1 MLQGGA
7 GDAPRAARSQELRA
21 AAANGPP
28 IRDDPAMTG
37 ARRIYLDNAATTRT
51 SRRAI
56 ERMAVAQRDLY
67 GNPSSP
73 HAFGPPAKRALDDA
87 REFLRGSL
95 AAHRVV
101 FTSGGSEADYLG
113 VVGAAATRAPGRV
126 LMSKADHLAL
136 LRCSGLLARY
146 RHHVT
151 ELEVTEDGDIAPETL
166 FDALGG
172 DVRVVALMYG
182 HNELG
187 TLCKLDELVELT
199 RRAAP
204 EAHIHVDLVQTYG
217 KLPFDLDTFDVDS
230 VAVSGHKLHGPRGA
244 GLLALSADA
253 KLAPLQ
259 EAGGQEQGLRG
270 GTENVAGA
278 VGLATAAE
286 EALTHQA
293 ETAAHTSELCERVFD
308 IVADA
313 VPDAE
318 RLGHP
323 DRRLP
328 HILSLRLPGVVG
340 ETLMTRCDRRGVA
353 FSTGSACHG
362 AAPAKGA
369 AKRSPRG
376 GRAPDN
382 HVLAA
387 IGLSYAEAKEVVRLS
402 FSGETSVEEAEDAA
416 DVVAEEAARLLASA
430 PRPRRGAAQGQDR

>member
-1 MLQGGA
+1 MSA
-7 GDAPRAARSQELRA
+7 
-21 AAANGPP
+21 P
-28 IRDDPAMTG
+28 IRDDPEMTG

-51 SRRAI
+51 SERAV
-56 ERMAVAQRDLY
+56 ERMAHAQRELF

-113 VVGAAATRAPGRV
+113 IVGAAATRSPGRV
-126 LMSKADHLAL
+126 LMSKADHPAL
-136 LRCSGLLARY
+136 LKCGGLLARY

-151 ELEVTEDGDIAPETL
+151 ELEVSDDGDVTPETL
-166 FDALGG
+166 FDALGA

-187 TLCKLDELVELT
+187 TLCKLDELIELT

-217 KLPFDLDTFDVDS
+217 KLPFDLDTFQVDS
-230 VAVSGHKLHGPRGA
+230 VAVSGHKFHGPRGA

-253 KLAPLQ
+253 RLAPLQ

-278 VGLATAAE
+278 VGLAAAAE

-293 ETAAHTSELCERVFD
+293 ETAAHTRELCERVFD

-313 VPDAE
+313 VPDVE

-323 DRRLP
+323 KRRLP

-340 ETLMTRCDRRGVA
+340 ETLMTRCDKRGVA

-362 AAPAKGA
+362 ADQPEGKRKTPA
-369 AKRSPRG
+369 RG
-376 GRAPDN
+376 KRAPDN

-387 IGLSYAEAKEVVRLS
+387 IGMTYAEAREVIRLS
-402 FSGETSVEEAEDAA
+402 FSGETSTAEAEDAA
-416 DVVAEEAARLLASA
+416 DVVADEALRLLESA
-430 PRPRRGAAQGQDR
+430 PRPRRDAAAGGQPR

>member
-1 MLQGGA
+1 
-7 GDAPRAARSQELRA
+7 
-21 AAANGPP
+21 
-28 IRDDPAMTG
+28 MTG

-51 SRRAI
+51 SALAV
-56 ERMAVAQRDLY
+56 ERMATAQRELF

-73 HAFGPPAKRALDDA
+73 HAFGPPAKRALEDA

-126 LMSKADHLAL
+126 LMSKADHPAL
-136 LRCSGLLARY
+136 LKCSGLLARY
-146 RHHVT
+146 RHHVA
-151 ELEVTEDGDIAPETL
+151 ELDVTEDGDIAPETL

-187 TLCKLDELVELT
+187 TLCKLEELIELT

-204 EAHIHVDLVQTYG
+204 EAHVHVDLVQTYG

-230 VAVSGHKLHGPRGA
+230 VAVSGHKFHGPRGA

-293 ETAAHTSELCERVFD
+293 ETEAHTRDLCERVFD
-308 IVADA
+308 IVSDA
-313 VPDAE
+313 LPDAE

-323 DRRLP
+323 TRRLP

-353 FSTGSACHG
+353 FSTGSACH
-362 AAPAKGA
+362 AADAPAGK
-369 AKRSPRG
+369 AKPQGRG
-376 GRAPDN
+376 KRAPDN

-387 IGLSYAEAKEVVRLS
+387 IGMTYAEAREVIRLS
-402 FSGETSVEEAEDAA
+402 FSTETSAAAAEDAA
-416 DVVAEEAARLLASA
+416 DVIAEEAQRLLDSA
-430 PRPRRGAAQGQDR
+430 PQPRRGSAAAREPSR